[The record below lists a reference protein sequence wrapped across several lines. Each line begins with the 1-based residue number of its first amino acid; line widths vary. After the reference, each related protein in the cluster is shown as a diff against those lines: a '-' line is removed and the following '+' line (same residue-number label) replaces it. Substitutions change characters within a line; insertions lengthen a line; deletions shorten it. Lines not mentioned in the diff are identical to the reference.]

1 MGWYIYE
8 TVKNLKM
15 RKKQTHMGVKNKQW
29 HPVRNLML
37 FLLTVVRLYL
47 NWPPK
52 FKEIWGRGMVTN
64 ISDVVHGEPVPLIL
78 PHPGLPVDFIGSFLF
93 VWLINYCQSIWFGS
107 LLFVWWTLACELWA
121 WCCEEPCC
129 GWTAQSWLASPN
141 TGIPPATNSQMNIF
155 RNMWSNILTIWIFHR
170 GFLT

>member
-52 FKEIWGRGMVTN
+52 FKEIWGRGMVTD

-78 PHPGLPVDFIGSFLF
+78 PHPGLPVHLIGSFLF
-93 VWLINYCQSIWFGS
+93 VCSTNYCLWALSMVLRRAMLWMNCSI
-107 LLFVWWTLACELWA
+107 LACIPQYRNSTCHQFSDEHFSEYVIKYLDYMD
-121 WCCEEPCC
+121 
-129 GWTAQSWLASPN
+129 
-141 TGIPPATNSQMNIF
+141 IPPWFPN
-155 RNMWSNILTIWIFHR
+155 LV
-170 GFLT
+170 